1 LEAGS
6 EQQTLRVA
14 LAAANAE
21 LEELRDSQR
30 QLQEREGRLTQQVL
44 DLSESIS
51 PDAEFR
57 KQTEMEAL
65 KSEVDT
71 LKQEL
76 ERAQSELSDA
86 RAAAAEWEQ
95 KASTAADGQ
104 SSFTLEEQM
113 TDYKL
118 QIASR
123 QKELATVT
131 ESFQKAQGLLGQAS
145 KSLQE
150 SKRLQ
155 SEKEGEISNL
165 KMSLEEL
172 KQTTTDSSTLIK
184 ESQAT
189 IERLVKELEEVKD
202 LRAIQTAE
210 LERKAKDATT
220 ELSSVKTEFQSYRVR
235 ALAALQKNSSSAQD
249 SRLIDLEE
257 TVKLLEL
264 EKSQLARAAQEAKAR
279 SSQIEAELQSALD
292 QLVALEGRSK
302 QAENSNRDV
311 MLLQQQLESV
321 NKRLS
326 MEQQLAEETLRAKE
340 AQFSSTLDAIRSE
353 SKRIVGEL
361 DAELAEKKMELESAN
376 EQTNKLCAE
385 SAQLR
390 TELARTRAEADRA
403 KSVAAAASAAAAAA
417 GITVAGITGPS
428 VDRTQATGG
437 GFFSVPSSPAYR
449 ISRSSSDVGRGFA
462 AAGIGSDG
470 GSGVSSPR
478 ASISG
483 QRPPLPLVAES
494 FAELLGRGPSV
505 DEPSAAGLL
514 AADLK
519 EKSMVLQYEHV
530 SEQLAQAEE
539 RLRRLTQS
547 ESLLR
552 EQIREFERKERRE
565 DMLAKRQNLEYLKN
579 VMLSFL
585 ETPAKE
591 PLVPVIAKVLE
602 LSPEETKRLQQA
614 SAATPDDRTRSI
626 IPSFGLF

>member
-1 LEAGS
+1 LETGS
-6 EQQTLRVA
+6 EQQSLRVA

-21 LEELRDSQR
+21 LEELRESQR
-30 QLQEREGRLTQQVL
+30 QLQEREARLTQQVL

-65 KSEVDT
+65 KTEVGT

-95 KASTAADGQ
+95 KASNSADGR
-104 SSFTLEEQM
+104 SSFTLEEQ
-113 TDYKL
+113 
-118 QIASR
+118 
-123 QKELATVT
+123 
-131 ESFQKAQGLLGQAS
+131 
-145 KSLQE
+145 
-150 SKRLQ
+150 
-155 SEKEGEISNL
+155 
-165 KMSLEEL
+165 
-172 KQTTTDSSTLIK
+172 
-184 ESQAT
+184 
-189 IERLVKELEEVKD
+189 
-202 LRAIQTAE
+202 
-210 LERKAKDATT
+210 
-220 ELSSVKTEFQSYRVR
+220 
-235 ALAALQKNSSSAQD
+235 
-249 SRLIDLEE
+249 
-257 TVKLLEL
+257 
-264 EKSQLARAAQEAKAR
+264 
-279 SSQIEAELQSALD
+279 
-292 QLVALEGRSK
+292 
-302 QAENSNRDV
+302 
-311 MLLQQQLESV
+311 QQLEAV

-361 DAELAEKKMELESAN
+361 DAELAEKKMDLESAN
-376 EQTNKLCAE
+376 EETDTLRAE
-385 SAQLR
+385 TAQLR
-390 TELARTRAEADRA
+390 AELARTRAEADRA

-417 GITVAGITGPS
+417 GITVAGIAGPS
-428 VDRTQATGG
+428 IDRTQATGG
-437 GFFSVPSSPAYR
+437 GFFSVPSSPAR
-449 ISRSSSDVGRGFA
+449 RTSRSSSDFGRGFA
-462 AAGIGSDG
+462 AAGIGGGG
-470 GSGVSSPR
+470 GSSVSSPR
-478 ASISG
+478 ASMSG
-483 QRPPLPLVAES
+483 QRPPLPPASES

-519 EKSMVLQYEHV
+519 EKSMALQYEHV
-530 SEQLAQAEE
+530 SELLAEAEE

-565 DMLAKRQNLEYLKN
+565 EMLAKRQNLEYLKN

-602 LSPEETKRLQQA
+602 LSPEETRRLQQA